1 MHAFFVFFR
10 MKLFALVHLKPDL
23 PQIIEADCAVHV
35 NGFHPGSS
43 ELTLES
49 DGGDLTRARMR
60 LLWELDAVFV
70 HRKRVSL
77 VSSLLCSAQRF
88 IESRKAQVVMCI
100 SDDHGVLGLPSTKP
114 VSAST
119 DEQLQVTLC
128 GMPGETVNNIHRKLC
143 AKPICETVKMHAS
156 HFAALADASAEN
168 NIESVQ
174 QEYGIILSYKP
185 DDCQV
190 VIRGYNEDDVTA
202 VSRILHSSE
211 QTACKTQALDCSR
224 EEGIYLSNVLFKKP
238 TDEGEELLAALK
250 ADYGTTVMEKSSRIL
265 VVGPASTLDSA
276 ARAIKECALL
286 TRLQKKSFHY
296 NWCNSALLPDL
307 KSKVHSLED
316 SYELVVFM
324 STRQHQDK
332 RAANVDI
339 TLLGSNAESF
349 EAACQELQVLSA
361 CVLVIYVRIYG
372 M

>member
-1 MHAFFVFFR
+1 MRAFFVFFR

-60 LLWELDAVFV
+60 LLGELDAVFA
-70 HRKRVSL
+70 HAKRVSL
-77 VSSLLCSAQRF
+77 ASNLVCSAQRF
-88 IESRKAQVVMCI
+88 VESRKAQVVMCI
-100 SDDHGVLGLPSTKP
+100 NDHGVLGLPSIKP
-114 VSAST
+114 ASAST

-128 GMPGETVNNIHRKLC
+128 GMPRETVNYIHHNLC
-143 AKPICETVKMHAS
+143 AKPICETVKMNAS
-156 HFAALADASAEN
+156 HFAALTDASAEN
-168 NIESVQ
+168 NIESMQ

-190 VIRGYNEDDVTA
+190 VIRGYNEGDVTA

-211 QTACKTQALDCSR
+211 QTACKTQALDCSK
-224 EEGIYLSNVLFKKP
+224 EEAIYLSHVLFKKP

-250 ADYGTTVMEKSSRIL
+250 ADYSTTVMEKSSRIL